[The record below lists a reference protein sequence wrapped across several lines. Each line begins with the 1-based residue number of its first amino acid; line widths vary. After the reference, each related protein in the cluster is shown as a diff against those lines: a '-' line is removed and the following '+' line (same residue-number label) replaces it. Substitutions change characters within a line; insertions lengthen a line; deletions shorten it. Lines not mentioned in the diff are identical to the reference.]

1 METTLKTAS
10 LGRADSDS
18 KSSFTNAGRSPNA
31 EFALF
36 EPEYD
41 DHGNLIDLRESHKQ
55 LAEMD
60 EFKSLMYS
68 DLHFVNAYA
77 NPASPLVIK
86 NLPDHERITMAM
98 EFAYG
103 EDISDDMREI
113 YFLHQWSE
121 DIENAIGR
129 MKRFNVAYRSQ
140 ANAALE
146 RTFSNIMNLN
156 EKMETFMKTY
166 RITEDNMEVVTK
178 FANSTKTFTPIIND
192 LILQMEKTGVRSTKK
207 SGNDRRDIFSDV
219 RKKMSRR

>member
-1 METTLKTAS
+1 METLIQNAS

-18 KSSFTNAGRSPNA
+18 TSSFTNAGRSPNA

-41 DHGNLIDLRESHKQ
+41 EQNNLIDLRESHKQ
-55 LAEMD
+55 LADME

-68 DLHFVNAYA
+68 DLHFVNAYS

-103 EDISDDMREI
+103 DEISDEMREV

-129 MKRFNVAYRSQ
+129 MKRFNVAHRSQ

-166 RITEDNMEVVTK
+166 KITEDNMEVVTK

-207 SGNDRRDIFSDV
+207 SGGERRDIFSDV